1 MRDAALINAFK
12 KFARINEK
20 ERGFFQRLL
29 LPFWNRVTISAMR
42 ILSRSTLRNFWETHP
57 DAEEALKTWYYEAS
71 HADWQSPVEVKSAH
85 RNASIIA
92 NNRVVFNIKGNT
104 YRLIVAI
111 RYDIGIIFIR
121 FIGTHAE
128 YDKVDAETI

>member
-1 MRDAALINAFK
+1 MI
-12 KFARINEK
+12 
-20 ERGFFQRLL
+20 
-29 LPFWNRVTISAMR
+29 WSMR
-42 ILSRSTLRNFWETHP
+42 IIARSTLRDYWEVHS
-57 DAEEALKTWYYEAS
+57 DVEDALKAWYYDTS
-71 HADWQSPVEVKSAH
+71 RADWQSPSDVKEAH

-92 NNRVVFNIKGNT
+92 NNRVVFNIKGNK

-128 YDKVDAETI
+128 YDQVDAETV